1 MAYKNLFSKS
11 SKGKLV
17 QKYSQYHIND
27 NILHVHIPKCGG
39 TWLKDV
45 IYDCIAGHHRFNFSH
60 RPASVIKQELEIE
73 GYNYDDFNTFAVVR
87 NPWSRLWSSYIYS
100 RYGSEITDLDRIKGI
115 KDEPEPKYKNPYI
128 YVEDDAQENRESVLE
143 NIKVGFLQN
152 DFNAKNFSD
161 YVDKVY
167 DLFLKGDNF
176 ENYIYLKPQYG
187 FVVDD
192 NKNIIVD
199 KIFKT
204 SEMDK
209 VLDWV
214 YSINKDSMIRLRAKF
229 NPKKNTSAIQTHY
242 YNVYDERLIKKV
254 ANLYKEDIELFN
266 FKFED

>member
-128 YVEDDAQENRESVLE
+128 YIEDDAQENRELVLE

-152 DFNAKNFSD
+152 DFN
-161 YVDKVY
+161 
-167 DLFLKGDNF
+167 
-176 ENYIYLKPQYG
+176 
-187 FVVDD
+187 VV
-192 NKNIIVD
+192 
-199 KIFKT
+199 T
-204 SEMDK
+204 
-209 VLDWV
+209 
-214 YSINKDSMIRLRAKF
+214 RC
-229 NPKKNTSAIQTHY
+229 
-242 YNVYDERLIKKV
+242 
-254 ANLYKEDIELFN
+254 
-266 FKFED
+266 